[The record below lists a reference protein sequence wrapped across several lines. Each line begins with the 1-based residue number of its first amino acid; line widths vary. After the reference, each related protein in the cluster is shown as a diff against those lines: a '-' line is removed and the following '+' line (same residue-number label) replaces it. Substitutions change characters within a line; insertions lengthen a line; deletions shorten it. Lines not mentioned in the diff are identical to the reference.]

1 MLMTQLQDDNL
12 RQSVM
17 QYIKQT
23 ANGMDIG
30 ADSKVLIQTL
40 ARESVKNQKHAVVWK
55 SRTKKSVVVGVLS
68 VVLAIGV
75 QFFVNYCT
83 NELSKESH
91 VDEQGAMVS
100 TSGKVVKTQMDEM
113 QVGSDGRLVSRDG
126 KSNVKTM
133 PTLARVGLSSSLPDK
148 TLMGLDEIVVYSD
161 KGYTL
166 QIKVH
171 GFSRIPVLNSRCG
184 NVVHFYTAWKGKI
197 SLDSTDLS
205 FDEATAAEFE
215 KAGFSLA
222 MGGRRL
228 GGGNKLEGFFK
239 ALESANASGKWTCA
253 DVPLPTIPR
262 TRIVKSTTHWPCTS
276 GRCSSKYGSYL
287 PGVGQAGRDFA
298 KAIASSTA
306 KILGNFALDMYMKTQ
321 STHFVSDRYQ
331 VTTEIMPQH
340 PGQELVSVFDA
351 KKQYYQ
357 TFQSQSA
364 NKTKSHCSNEKNK
377 QTDTNDEMHFEYVGT
392 DEESGIILR
401 HFRMQRNSDYIRQV
415 AGDDVRATV
424 TEFWDIAESMQPLR
438 VLDGDGTVIMM
449 ESVKASV
456 SDAEIEEHFGKLLGE
471 CSSEEKAKDQ
481 NDHPPPKMKQFLD
494 LEYEDLEYYRE
505 QKFGHDEVALENAA
519 TKGDGFATYLTRA
532 LDPFSTSDDCKQKC
546 KKEIDMVFSEAQQ
559 GKLQDCSGTDSH
571 LRVAFDCLNSHA
583 KHCDRSNFYASHLDD
598 CLGATEKTSNA
609 TARALETD
617 EAEPEVSLLNNDT
630 MVVAGRA
637 RALEMPHF
645 WENNCLSAWMIPA
658 PHIFPTLVEYDPGK
672 TDWTWPVCMQMQWDE
687 NWKKA
692 ETNWLLFKAL
702 ENGKVGFQR
711 YQHNKDQK
719 AKFTLRLT
727 WVYIRGTLA
736 ITITAKACI
745 DAAKPLTVPPPLE
758 LQLCVEAWL
767 TVSIRPVCPGGKRV
781 HMSGGFR
788 MGIYGS
794 LNLWIASIPL
804 GHLEVGVMAGIAW
817 TWTGWCWWIRTPEGP
832 SRRRTWDRRRR
843 NVRRCTGRSV
853 CDMYVK
859 GWIGLQLAIIHTII
873 DMVWWQ
879 KSKRLES
886 TLTIKVYRFWSW
898 SQDWFVSYQKMIWQ
912 KQM

>member
-1 MLMTQLQDDNL
+1 
-12 RQSVM
+12 
-17 QYIKQT
+17 
-23 ANGMDIG
+23 MDIG

-75 QFFVNYCT
+75 QFFVNYFT

-113 QVGSDGRLVSRDG
+113 KVGSDGRLVSRDG

-228 GGGNKLEGFFK
+228 SGGNKLEGFFK

-364 NKTKSHCSNEKNK
+364 NKTKSHCSKQKEKQ

-392 DEESGIILR
+392 NEESGVILR
-401 HFRMQRNSDYIRQV
+401 HFRMQRNSNYIRQM

-424 TEFWDIAESMQPLR
+424 TDFWDIAESMQPFR
-438 VLDGDGTVIMM
+438 VLDGDGTVILM
-449 ESVKASV
+449 ESVRASV

-471 CSSEEKAKDQ
+471 CSDEDEAT
-481 NDHPPPKMKQFLD
+481 DHFPKMRKYVDLD
-494 LEYEDLEYYRE
+494 YEDREYYWE
-505 QKFGHDEVALENAA
+505 QKFGHNDEALQDAA
-519 TKGDGFATYLTRA
+519 AKGDGFATYLTKT
-532 LDPFSTSDDCKQKC
+532 LDPFSTSDDCQQKC
-546 KKEIDMVFSEAQQ
+546 KNEIDMVSVEAKQ
-559 GKLQDCSGTDSH
+559 GTLQDCGAHSH
-571 LRVAFDCLNSHA
+571 LRVAFDCLASA
-583 KHCDRSNFYASHLDD
+583 RTEGCERSNFYVSHMDD
-598 CLGATEKTSNA
+598 CLVAAEKNPSNA
-609 TARALETD
+609 TARMLET
-617 EAEPEVSLLNNDT
+617 EEPEPEDSLLMNGT
-630 MVVAGRA
+630 MVVPVRA
-637 RALEMPHF
+637 RALSMPLL
-645 WENNCLSAWMIPA
+645 WESNCMSSYMIPT
-658 PHIFPTLVEYDPGK
+658 PHMFPSTVHMDGQTHY
-672 TDWTWPVCMQMQWDE
+672 TWPICMEAQVTS
-687 NWKKA
+687 WKPLRMA
-692 ETNWLLFKAL
+692 ETWRLKIDATKK
-702 ENGKVGFQR
+702 GAAGYKR
-711 YQHNKDQK
+711 YKKNKDNK
-719 AKFTLRLT
+719 AKFTVRIT
-727 WVYIRGTLA
+727 FTYVQGTLA
-736 ITITAKACI
+736 IAIMLKAC
-745 DAAKPLTVPPPLE
+745 APLDIPIPAVKPPLGARA
-758 LQLCVEAWL
+758 CVAGN
-767 TVSIRPVCPGGKRV
+767 VVVNIRPACPGGKKV
-781 HMSGGFR
+781 HV
-788 MGIYGS
+788 MGSCTFNLTAFID
-794 LNLWIASIPL
+794 LWIAEIPL
-804 GHLEVGVMAGIAW
+804 GLIELGISTGVAW
-817 TWTGWCWWIRTPEGP
+817 TWHGWCWWIRSPEGP
-832 SRRRTWDRRRR
+832 TRRRFWDRRRR
-843 NVRRCTGRSV
+843 NARKCTGTAV
-853 CDMYVK
+853 CDQYVK
-859 GWIGLQLAIIHTII
+859 GWITLKLLIVQTTF
-873 DMVWWQ
+873 DMIWWQ
-879 KSKRLES
+879 KCKRLES
-886 TLTIKVYRFWSW
+886 TITVLVYRFWWW
-898 SQDWFVSYQKMIWQ
+898 SQDWFTCYQKMVWQ
-912 KQM
+912 YIM